1 MIHKPLEDIRVV
13 DMTHVWFGPW
23 CTMMMADLG
32 AEVIRVEPPWGAID
46 RISEGLLYGGAPYTF
61 HHLNQNK
68 KDLTLNLK
76 TPEGMH
82 LLKELIKKS
91 DVVVQN
97 MSVGTMEKLG
107 LGYEELKLLNP
118 GIIYAALSGF
128 GQYGPYKNRNSYAV
142 FIEAMSGHT
151 RMTGDLVDPQ
161 GPPIEM
167 AMALGDMLPGSLAAM
182 AILAALRYRDKTGLG
197 QMIDVSQLD
206 CMVAANPGITG
217 YFLSGMPNWEMRK
230 KYPTGGIG
238 GVFKA
243 KDGGYVRVGAFSPS
257 ALENI
262 KNFFNVEEPTKE
274 DIEKFVAL
282 KNRDEAVAELVAADL
297 PSSPIY
303 QLDETVKDPHLAARD
318 MFIDLEH
325 AKAGKVRTV
334 NNPIK
339 FSLTPTERKTA
350 APTLGQH
357 SREIL
362 SKILGLTDAQ
372 IDELINGGVVASI

>member
-1 MIHKPLEDIRVV
+1 MRKPLEDVRVV

-32 AEVIRVEPPWGAID
+32 AEVIRIEPPWGAID
-46 RISEGLLYGGAPYTF
+46 RISEGMLYGRAPYTF

-76 TPEGMH
+76 NPEGMR

-91 DVVVQN
+91 DIVVQN
-97 MSVGTMEKLG
+97 MSVGSMEKLG
-107 LGYEELKLLNP
+107 LGYEELKKLNP

-128 GQYGPYKNRNSYAV
+128 GQYGPYKNRNCYAV
-142 FIEAMSGHT
+142 FAEAMSGHT

-161 GPPIEM
+161 GPPLEM

-182 AILAALRYRDKTGLG
+182 AVLAALRYRDKTGLG
-197 QMIDVSQLD
+197 QMIDVAQLD
-206 CMVAANPGITG
+206 CMVAVNPGITG
-217 YFLSGMPNWEMRK
+217 YFLSGMPMWELRK

-238 GVFKA
+238 GIFKA

-257 ALENI
+257 ALENMKMFLNI
-262 KNFFNVEEPTKE
+262 EEPTVA
-274 DIEKFVAL
+274 DCEKYIAS
-282 KNRDEAVAELVAADL
+282 KNRDEAVQELVDADL
-297 PSSPIY
+297 PASPIY
-303 QLDETVKDPHLAARD
+303 QLDETVKDPHLAARG
-318 MFIDLEH
+318 MFIDLDH
-325 AKAGKVRTV
+325 PLAGKVRTA

-339 FSLTPTERKTA
+339 FSLTPVERKSA

-357 SREIL
+357 SKEIL
-362 SKILGLTDAQ
+362 TGILGLSEAQ
-372 IDELINGGVVASI
+372 VQELINNGVVASV